1 MAKKQKVGIL
11 FGGRST
17 EHEISVRSAASVL
30 AALDM
35 KKFVPVLMGIDKS
48 GTWLD
53 AAESSKLLKGEKLSK
68 KKADLMPRFDP
79 KGVDV
84 IFPVLHGAN
93 GEDGAM
99 QGFLKL
105 VDVPYVGPGILGS
118 AAGMDKDVTKR
129 LLANAGIGVA
139 PGLVFKAH
147 ERAGIKFSA
156 VKKALGLPLFV
167 KPANAGS
174 SVGVS
179 KVRNEKEFHA
189 ALDAAFKF
197 DSKLLIEI
205 AVVGREIE
213 VAVMGNEHPAASIP
227 GEIIPG
233 EEFYSYDDKYAATS
247 ASVAKIPADIPKK
260 VAQEIQKVAVQAY
273 EALTLEG
280 MTRVDFFYTA
290 DGKLLINEV
299 NTLPGFTSISMY
311 PKMWEASGV
320 PFKELV
326 TKLIELALAR
336 HTREKALVA
345 TF

>member
-1 MAKKQKVGIL
+1 MAKKLKVGIL

-17 EHEISVRSAASVL
+17 EHEISVRSARSVL
-30 AALDM
+30 LALDT
-35 KKFVPVLMGIDKS
+35 KKFVPVLMGIAKD

-53 AAESSKLLKGEKLSK
+53 AAESAKLLAGERLSK
-68 KKADLMPRFDP
+68 KKGDLMPRLDP
-79 KGVDV
+79 KKIDV
-84 IFPVLHGAN
+84 VFPVLHGAN

-105 VDVPYVGPGILGS
+105 VDIPFVGPSVLGS

-129 LLANAGIGVA
+129 LLAGAGIGVA
-139 PGLVFKAH
+139 DGLVFRSH
-147 ERAGIKFSA
+147 ERAGIRFAS
-156 VKKALGLPLFV
+156 VKKRLGLPLFV

-179 KVRNEKEFHA
+179 KVRNEKEFYA
-189 ALDAAFKF
+189 ALDTALRF
-197 DSKLLIEI
+197 DSKLLVEA

-213 VAVMGNEHPAASIP
+213 VAVMGNEHPVASVP

-233 EEFYSYDDKYAATS
+233 EEFYSYDDKYASTS
-247 ASVAKIPADIPKK
+247 ASVSKIPADIPKK
-260 VAQEIQKVAVQAY
+260 VAQEIQKTAVRAY

-280 MTRVDFFYTA
+280 MTRVDFFYTH
-290 DGKLLINEV
+290 DGRLLINEV

-320 PFKELV
+320 SFTELV
-326 TKLIELALAR
+326 TRLVELALAR
-336 HTREKALVA
+336 HEREKSLVA
-345 TF
+345 TL